1 MSRHQSGSD
10 QQAYPSQGEH
20 ARAIGLRAVA
30 AAVRY
35 QGDSHNVERSPS
47 REPPAP
53 TASATQPDDH
63 EP

>member
-1 MSRHQSGSD
+1 MSRHQFGAN
-10 QQAYPSQGEH
+10 QQADPSQREQ

-35 QGDSHNVERSPS
+35 QGDSHNVEPWPS
-47 REPPAP
+47 REPPVP